1 MIIVNLG
8 FPKTSTTNLQ
18 THLFPNLKNINY
30 LGRNYKEINS
40 NLFTELNN
48 FIENRRHFSNSD
60 LNKLIQNLKH
70 YCKENKKILIS
81 QENWV
86 VPYQKN
92 NFNDKMEIISQSD
105 KLTNLLFILKKIGIT
120 YKFFFIQR
128 DLKTSIASLFVEL
141 NERIQILFGKKFSS
155 FNYFLDHIDKKK
167 HGWENLLLLLDTF
180 NLKKIIK
187 FIPKDKIQIFYYKD
201 ILNDKEKFLYDLS
214 NYLGI
219 EKNCDLIDKLSIQTR
234 KTKKNERGDYEF
246 QVERG
251 IFSFLKFIVP
261 YFLRKKINTLLR
273 YRFLRIFYFKSMM
286 VKIENEILENI
297 INEHF

>member
-141 NERIQILFGKKFSS
+141 NERIQILFGKRF
-155 FNYFLDHIDKKK
+155 
-167 HGWENLLLLLDTF
+167 
-180 NLKKIIK
+180 
-187 FIPKDKIQIFYYKD
+187 
-201 ILNDKEKFLYDLS
+201 KEK
-214 NYLGI
+214 
-219 EKNCDLIDKLSIQTR
+219 
-234 KTKKNERGDYEF
+234 
-246 QVERG
+246 
-251 IFSFLKFIVP
+251 
-261 YFLRKKINTLLR
+261 
-273 YRFLRIFYFKSMM
+273 
-286 VKIENEILENI
+286 
-297 INEHF
+297 